1 MLTYIIIIFL
11 LLLINYLCQK
21 VRKNNIIINDLTFAI
36 TKLQYNSFKY
46 IMINNE
52 IIRTSKYLL
61 TDINDMQEILNS

>member
-11 LLLINYLCQK
+11 LILINYLCQK
-21 VRKNNIIINDLTFAI
+21 IRKNNIIINDLTIAI

-61 TDINDMQEILNS
+61 NDINDMQEILL